1 MQVFR
6 SFPTADNPTAG
17 VHVKLHHFSTYRFTQ
32 AIAEHAVDERF
43 IDAKWSRDWGIGMK
57 DIKFNRGGRPYYVR
71 DGCGVLSGGWRHC
84 CERAQRKLL
93 MHHTSGP
100 VGLRRIGIKVP
111 NFDERFGN
119 WHVGF
124 HGLQHETGLRGVLAT
139 GLKTPTQRN
148 EDPQI
153 HRISKHT
160 TVFNIENFGDAV
172 FFSPSHKYRLVM
184 CVFVGSGVELTRK
197 CVGGITTVPHM
208 VCSGETIPAG

>member
-1 MQVFR
+1 MLRFPVLSAKHPLKLEYFNPNTMEWEVQDTRVFR

-43 IDAKWSRDWGIGMK
+43 IDAQWSRDWGIGMK
-57 DIKFNRGGRPYYVR
+57 DIKFNRGGRPYYV
-71 DGCGVLSGGWRHC
+71 
-84 CERAQRKLL
+84 
-93 MHHTSGP
+93 P
-100 VGLRRIGIKVP
+100 VGFRRIGIKVP

-153 HRISKHT
+153 HRIMYFRDSNRSMPENVAFSK
-160 TVFNIENFGDAV
+160 
-172 FFSPSHKYRLVM
+172 
-184 CVFVGSGVELTRK
+184 
-197 CVGGITTVPHM
+197 
-208 VCSGETIPAG
+208 